1 MRNDENQDTGSN
13 MGEETP
19 LNAQTKPELITNF
32 LLEMRKSEIILECV
46 VLKNS
51 QMDMPFRDMEFLGRE
66 EEVCERTKI
75 LSTFICG
82 ALGASQA
89 EI

>member
-1 MRNDENQDTGSN
+1 MRDDVNQDTGSN

-51 QMDMPFRDMEFLGRE
+51 
-66 EEVCERTKI
+66 
-75 LSTFICG
+75 
-82 ALGASQA
+82 
-89 EI
+89 

>member
-1 MRNDENQDTGSN
+1 MRDDENQDTGSN

-19 LNAQTKPELITNF
+19 LNAQIKPELITNF
-32 LLEMRKSEIILECV
+32 FLEMRKTEIILECV

-51 QMDMPFRDMEFLGRE
+51 EMVMPFRHMEFLERDG
-66 EEVCERTKI
+66 EVCERTKI

-82 ALGASQA
+82 AVGAS
-89 EI
+89 